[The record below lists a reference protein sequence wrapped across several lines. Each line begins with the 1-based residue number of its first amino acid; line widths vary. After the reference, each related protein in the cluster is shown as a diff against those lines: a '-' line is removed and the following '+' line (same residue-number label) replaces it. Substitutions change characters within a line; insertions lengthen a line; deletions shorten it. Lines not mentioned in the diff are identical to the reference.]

1 MRRFQSST
9 VNSVPSTSFARTCL
23 YRRLGRRFGLDL
35 KPVNG
40 FVRQGLD
47 DLLGLPDIA
56 DQPVGYVLPEPF
68 GPLASQ
74 CLEREYLVRI
84 RAEPDASLVPRREPP
99 HRAHGVAEQL
109 AEHQNRDGAR
119 IVRN

>member
-47 DLLGLPDIA
+47 DLLGLPDMA

-84 RAEPDASLVPRREPP
+84 RAEPDASSYRVGNRRIEPTVSRSSLP
-99 HRAHGVAEQL
+99 ST
-109 AEHQNRDGAR
+109 R
-119 IVRN
+119 IGMAPV